1 MDRVEH
7 YSQPPPTGATSGT
20 TKRHMDQFQ
29 AWIRT
34 FSWYISEVKCSMASC
49 GFLTRQTSACADCT
63 QRSVCTPQGGRLSR
77 IARRAIGLALLV
89 VTVGCSTPPVSDG
102 RPAPTNRLGSL
113 ETGVSTEAEVRTAL
127 GEPRGNGMVRHSS
140 DQATLR
146 TIWYYEYVQLKGDQI
161 GLKILLVF
169 FDNEIYDGHLWFA
182 ANELVNRGA
191 L

>member
-1 MDRVEH
+1 
-7 YSQPPPTGATSGT
+7 
-20 TKRHMDQFQ
+20 
-29 AWIRT
+29 
-34 FSWYISEVKCSMASC
+34 
-49 GFLTRQTSACADCT
+49 
-63 QRSVCTPQGGRLSR
+63 
-77 IARRAIGLALLV
+77 
-89 VTVGCSTPPVSDG
+89 
-102 RPAPTNRLGSL
+102 
-113 ETGVSTEAEVRTAL
+113 VSTEAEVRTAL

-140 DQATLR
+140 DQGTLR